1 MRERAWFF
9 FWTGPLKD
17 PAFEPSVQKASIV
30 DKMMDD
36 WIKPG
41 KHQKNP
47 QHWAG
52 RLFLPCPG
60 TGFELASKSV
70 EFGRGF
76 PLKQRCGAAQ
86 WNSCILPGGLREQQL
101 MGGGSSLHLMQ
112 GSQANSGS
120 QQHVKFAVRCKRV
133 FFADCVTLS
142 FLRRKQGNSA
152 LFAWVSHPSPW
163 LRTHCAVRWT
173 APFWFTALIMFYSRN
188 MVLMSKLMGKI
199 LLRSNNIL

>member
-1 MRERAWFF
+1 M
-9 FWTGPLKD
+9 
-17 PAFEPSVQKASIV
+17 S
-30 DKMMDD
+30 
-36 WIKPG
+36 
-41 KHQKNP
+41 
-47 QHWAG
+47 
-52 RLFLPCPG
+52 
-60 TGFELASKSV
+60 
-70 EFGRGF
+70 
-76 PLKQRCGAAQ
+76 
-86 WNSCILPGGLREQQL
+86 
-101 MGGGSSLHLMQ
+101 GSSLANIRRTHTTELEEFFCRVLEEALNSHPDLLSLAVALPSKRGVEQ
-112 GSQANSGS
+112 HSGAAAFCKGSPGSSSWWREAAPSAQCRARRRIPAPSSSMWNLQLAANG
-120 QQHVKFAVRCKRV
+120 V